1 MKSNQ
6 PDAEATSAEPR
17 IDSAEAAVPPGW
29 SPMEFAAEQQALE
42 FCIQGR
48 KEAFRP
54 LVDAYFVR
62 LVRVARAVVG
72 DAEEARDLVQE
83 AFIAAYRALDTFTL
97 GRPFYPWMRG
107 ILLNRCK
114 VYLRTRRRDARRSRA
129 AADRHGHWVKRA
141 TVRPAPEHRRTA
153 DLVRRAMAAVDDD
166 DREILVLK
174 HIEGYSYDEL
184 AETLGIGAG
193 TVASRLYRARGRL
206 KKELERLDPTLVE
219 VDESSNSVGEEPS

>member
-1 MKSNQ
+1 MKDSKS
-6 PDAEATSAEPR
+6 DAEATTAESSTDPAP
-17 IDSAEAAVPPGW
+17 DAVLPGW

-42 FCIQGR
+42 FCKQGR

-54 LVDAYFVR
+54 LVDAYFAR

-72 DAEEARDLVQE
+72 DAEEAYDLVQE
-83 AFIAAYRALDTFTL
+83 AFIAAYRAIDTFTP

-107 ILLNRCK
+107 ILLNRYK
-114 VYLRTRRRDARRSRA
+114 VHLRTQRRAARRSRA
-129 AADRHGHWVKRA
+129 AAERPGHWVLGA
-141 TVRPAPEHRRTA
+141 TVTPAPERRRTA
-153 DLVRRAMAAVDDD
+153 DLVRRAMAELDDD

-184 AETLGIGAG
+184 AETLGIGSG

-206 KKELERLDPTLVE
+206 KKALEKLDPSLIQFEDKSPKTAG
-219 VDESSNSVGEEPS
+219 DE

>member
-1 MKSNQ
+1 MTDSN
-6 PDAEATSAEPR
+6 DADATKPEARGGSGG
-17 IDSAEAAVPPGW
+17 DAVPAGW

-42 FCIQGR
+42 FCKKGR

-54 LVDAYFVR
+54 LVDAYFSR

-83 AFIAAYRALDTFTL
+83 AFVAAYRALDTFTL

-107 ILLNRCK
+107 ILMNRCK
-114 VYLRTRRRDARRSRA
+114 VYLRTRRRAVARSRA
-129 AADRHGHWVKRA
+129 AAEHPGHWV
-141 TVRPAPEHRRTA
+141 TGSMVSPAPERRRTS
-153 DLVRRAMAAVDDD
+153 DLVRRAMSELDDD

-174 HIEGYSYDEL
+174 HIEGYNYDEL
-184 AETLGIGAG
+184 AKTLGIGTG

-206 KKELERLDPTLVE
+206 KEALERLDPTLIG
-219 VDESSNSVGEEPS
+219 DEREQDHLAGDE